1 MNKIFQDL
9 NMEIES
15 IKKHKLSGIRK
26 EKFRNL
32 NKKFCG
38 KLCQMNTRNGRQILK
53 EKKDIIEEINN
64 FVKNVKSK
72 NPGYYVKIIFMNNM
86 NIRKKRNLGQR
97 HIKYFQQNHE

>member
-15 IKKHKLSGIRK
+15 IKKHKLSEIRK

-38 KLCQMNTRNGRQILK
+38 KLCQMNTRNGR
-53 EKKDIIEEINN
+53 
-64 FVKNVKSK
+64 
-72 NPGYYVKIIFMNNM
+72 
-86 NIRKKRNLGQR
+86 
-97 HIKYFQQNHE
+97 